1 MHRSPTLLQP
11 RKSSWL
17 TRFRDLLAAP
27 ELRRLRRLPRYRPFQ
42 TRILGPLLHGVDGP
56 SCYAAFG
63 EIFRKRFYE
72 FASGAAAP
80 RIIDGGANIG
90 LSVIF
95 FKRLFPRARVTAFEP
110 DPDVFAALAKNM
122 QSFGLADVELV
133 NKALWVREEKLD
145 FHQDGADGGRLNVAQ
160 EHGRSLRVQTLRLR
174 SFLSEPIDMLK
185 LDIEGAEV
193 DVLLDCADRLS
204 NVRHCYVEYH
214 SFTDRPQRLN
224 ELLGAL
230 RGAGFRVQLHTQFRS
245 PQPLVR
251 RASTLGMDFQMD
263 IAAYREGEPR
273 A

>member
-1 MHRSPTLLQP
+1 MHRSRSPFQP
-11 RKSSWL
+11 HAWIARI
-17 TRFRDLLAAP
+17 RDLLAAV
-27 ELRRLRRLPRYRPFQ
+27 ELRRLRRLPRYKRFQ
-42 TRILGPLLHGVDGP
+42 SRILGPSLVGVDGP

-63 EIFRKRFYE
+63 EIFRKRYYE
-72 FASGAAAP
+72 FASASAEP

-110 DPDVFAALAKNM
+110 DPDVFSALAKNM
-122 QSFGLADVELV
+122 QSFGLGDVDLV
-133 NKALWVREEKLD
+133 NKALWIREETLD

-160 EHGRSLRVQTLRLR
+160 EHGRSLRVQTLRLH
-174 SFLSEPIDMLK
+174 SYLSEPVDMLK

-193 DVLLDCADRLS
+193 DVLLDCADRLG

-214 SFTDRPQRLN
+214 SFMDRPQRLD
-224 ELLGAL
+224 ELLGVL

-245 PQPLVR
+245 PQPMLAR
-251 RASTLGMDFQMD
+251 QSTLGMDFQMD
-263 IAAYREGEPR
+263 IAAYREGGPG